1 MEYAIAAVMLVVV
14 VVRKDNDTGGQAV
27 CDRREY
33 RSLGGFKVPDVF
45 GISSKAY
52 KDRR

>member
-1 MEYAIAAVMLVVV
+1 MEYAIAAVMLLD

-33 RSLGGFKVPDVF
+33 KSLGGFKVPEVF
-45 GISSKAY
+45 VISSKAY
-52 KDRR
+52 RERR